1 MAELSYGVGFL
12 ELYAEEAKRVYGDI
26 IPTTAKNRRLLVLK
40 QPIGVC
46 GMVTPVSS
54 DQTCNVMIFIWYRII
69 NLCRFDL
76 LDNISLKG
84 I

>member
-54 DQTCNVMIFIWYRII
+54 D
-69 NLCRFDL
+69 
-76 LDNISLKG
+76 
-84 I
+84 

>member
-26 IPTTAKNRRLLVLK
+26 IPTNAKSRRLLVLK

-46 GMVTPVSS
+46 GMITPVSS
-54 DQTCNVMIFIWYRII
+54 DQTTIVEMY
-69 NLCRFDL
+69 
-76 LDNISLKG
+76 
-84 I
+84 

>member
-46 GMVTPVSS
+46 GMVTPVRS
-54 DQTCNVMIFIWYRII
+54 DQTTIVVM
-69 NLCRFDL
+69 
-76 LDNISLKG
+76 
-84 I
+84 